1 MKSAK
6 ATVVPP
12 TCTAARA
19 PSATVKMTRYSSVV
33 TAGAQIVCSWTLK
46 KRRTSFT

>member
-6 ATVVPP
+6 GITVPP
-12 TCTAARA
+12 TSTGRLA
-19 PSATVKMTRYSSVV
+19 PVATVNTTRNNRVV
-33 TAGAQIVCSWTLK
+33 IAGAQIVWRWTLK